1 MISYIQG
8 KVKVKKQGRIL
19 VEVQGG
25 VCYEILVPQSIMRNV
40 EKSAAGSDINLV
52 TYHYFQT
59 EPSKS
64 IPVLIGFL
72 NEIEKE
78 FFEKFITVSGVGPKA
93 ACRALALP
101 ISEIADAIDN
111 ADLRLL
117 KTLPGIGEQRAKE
130 IIAKL
135 QGKVGKFGLIQDR
148 LGRSVTSVNE
158 DMKEEALSVL
168 LQLQYKR
175 KEATEMI
182 AKALKRNP
190 AIRSGEELL
199 NEVYKARQNEEKK

>member
-8 KVKVKKQGRIL
+8 KVKTKKQGRIF

-25 VCYEILVPQSIMRNV
+25 VCYEILVPQSIMRGI
-40 EKSAAGSDINLV
+40 EKSSEGSDINLV

-93 ACRALALP
+93 ACRALTLP

-111 ADLRLL
+111 ADLKLL

-148 LGRSVTSVNE
+148 LERKAPSVDE
-158 DMKEEALSVL
+158 DMKAEALSVL

-175 KEATEMI
+175 KEANEMI
-182 AKALKRNP
+182 EKALKRNP
-190 AIRSGEELL
+190 GIRSGEELL
-199 NEVYKARQNEEKK
+199 NGVYKARQNEPR